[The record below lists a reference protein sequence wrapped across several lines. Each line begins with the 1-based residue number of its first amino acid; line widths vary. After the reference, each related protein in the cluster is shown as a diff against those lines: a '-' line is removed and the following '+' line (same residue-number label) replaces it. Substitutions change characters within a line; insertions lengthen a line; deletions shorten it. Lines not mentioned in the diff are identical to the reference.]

1 MGSEDLILLLYAG
14 VGVYSEKT
22 DVSYRETVLNFIS
35 EGKLDFIVSDV
46 CYGMDYPIGCLFV
59 TPDFSS
65 SHSLSEIYQLMG
77 RVGRGRMSYMGH
89 IFIDNDCAS
98 RILNPIDET
107 STIELKNMEK
117 VLYNKI

>member
-1 MGSEDLILLLYAG
+1 
-14 VGVYSEKT
+14 
-22 DVSYRETVLNFIS
+22 
-35 EGKLDFIVSDV
+35 
-46 CYGMDYPIGCLFV
+46 MDYPIGCLFV

-65 SHSLSEIYQLMG
+65 AHSLNTIYQLMS

-89 IFIDNDCAS
+89 IFIDDECAS

-117 VLYNKI
+117 ILTSSSVDGIEEDNK